1 MKRSFHFRRLDLRHP
16 FGRLRN
22 ATRHEAAE
30 GARLSQAE
38 FQCELGQRK
47 IPINYTLEDLQS
59 DLQAVRELKAK

>member
-1 MKRSFHFRRLDLRHP
+1 MTELETALALYAKREVTL
-16 FGRLRN
+16 GQ
-22 ATRHEAAE
+22 AAE
-30 GARLSQAE
+30 VARLSQVE